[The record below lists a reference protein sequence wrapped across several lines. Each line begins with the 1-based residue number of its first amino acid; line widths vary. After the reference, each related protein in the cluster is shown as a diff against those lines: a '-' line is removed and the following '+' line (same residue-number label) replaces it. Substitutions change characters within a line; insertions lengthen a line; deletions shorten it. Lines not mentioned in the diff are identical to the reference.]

1 MGDASFAQ
9 CGPSMTVSNHASGAR
24 DRRRS
29 ASAIMQTESFL
40 PRTWR
45 GPRTFLAGMCFLLA
59 CSLAALQMP
68 DPGTGALPD
77 LPNIRGTVKSIHGSD
92 ATIQTEE
99 GQTYTV
105 HTSDNTR
112 IYKQRQPLKM
122 SQVLVG
128 DMLMAA
134 GSLDEKAHLMRAVF
148 VADVDAATVEKMRAE
163 LGKTWIAGKV
173 LKIEDANITIDRMDH
188 KTQVIQADDT
198 TSFRKD
204 GQSITLLDVHVGD
217 PVRGKGSLQKG
228 VFVPTQLTVID
239 TANRRRP
246 RADSNPAS
254 SHP

>member
-1 MGDASFAQ
+1 MS
-9 CGPSMTVSNHASGAR
+9 
-24 DRRRS
+24 
-29 ASAIMQTESFL
+29 
-40 PRTWR
+40 
-45 GPRTFLAGMCFLLA
+45 FLLA
-59 CSLAALQMP
+59 GSLAAVQMP
-68 DPGTGALPD
+68 DLGTGAMTD
-77 LPNIRGTVKSIHGSD
+77 MPNVRGTVKSVQGSD

-99 GQTYTV
+99 GQNYTV

-122 SQVLVG
+122 SEVKVG

-134 GSLDEKAHLMRAVF
+134 GSLDENAHLMRAVF

-217 PVRGKGSLQKG
+217 HVRGKGSLKDG

-239 TANRRRP
+239 VAHRRRAP
-246 RADSNPAS
+246 ADSNPAT
-254 SHP
+254 SHPKP